1 MKLHR
6 NVNSSLDRLAKF
18 IFTEWKFTAK
28 KTTELQAYLKNDDR
42 DDFSVDI
49 SALVWPVYFNDLTL
63 GARVYLSKDP
73 EKTLKSARKKNN
85 M

>member
-6 NVNSSLDRLAKF
+6 NVNTSLSRLSKF
-18 IFTEWKFTAK
+18 IFTEWKFAAV
-28 KTTELQAYLKNDDR
+28 KTDELHRSLKDNDKDAYGL
-42 DDFSVDI
+42 DI
-49 SALVWPVYFNDLTL
+49 SDLVWPVYFDDLTL

-73 EKTLKSARKKNN
+73 EKTLPFARKKNS